1 MASRTDRS
9 EVVDLGEICAR
20 PTERPVR
27 DLTPPDLRSM
37 GALTTDLVGDESLA
51 KPRRELARRGARTK
65 LALVGVASAVVAVL
79 AIVTVFKVRGASA
92 STSRQPTTVAAAAKA
107 PAPPAKT
114 ESAPAAPPVVVAAAP
129 VAPPASNIKLPPPP
143 TTGAT
148 QSNTPPPRAAFRSSM
163 QAKPAPASA
172 GPKMTKVQ
180 STGVAGR

>member
-1 MASRTDRS
+1 MASLTDRS
-9 EVVDLGEICAR
+9 EVVDLGAICAR

-37 GALTTDLVGDESLA
+37 GALTTDLVDDESLA
-51 KPRRELARRGARTK
+51 KPRRQLARRGARAK
-65 LALVGVASAVVAVL
+65 LALVGVASAVIAVL

-92 STSRQPTTVAAAAKA
+92 STSRRPTTVAAAAKA

-114 ESAPAAPPVVVAAAP
+114 ETAPPVVAVAAA

-148 QSNTPPPRAAFRSSM
+148 QSVSPPPRAAFRSSI
-163 QAKPAPASA
+163 QAKPSSASA
-172 GPKMTKVQ
+172 GPKMTKIQ